1 MPDGIEPLL
10 LFACALSELK
20 LWMMVPESLDGD
32 RLWWLKPPVLAE
44 RGMIGSDGV
53 RLWLLGRV
61 P

>member
-1 MPDGIEPLL
+1 
-10 LFACALSELK
+10 
-20 LWMMVPESLDGD
+20 
-32 RLWWLKPPVLAE
+32 LWWLKPPVLAE